1 MAGDFTAHR
10 GTLAS
15 IAQQSKPL
23 QNRVGCRARR
33 RISAICRAAESE
45 MRGEQH
51 HVAPSIDVVPYRSQ
65 RIADAC
71 AFETADGRVEDAATA
86 PSNRGEYRRH
96 RAAHANRVVA
106 AVETRS
112 DHDATP

>member
-23 QNRVGCRARR
+23 QNRVGRRTWRRTRAILR
-33 RISAICRAAESE
+33 ESE
-45 MRGEQH
+45 ATMRGEQH
-51 HVAPSIDVVPYRSQ
+51 HVAPSIDVIPRGPQ
-65 RIADAC
+65 RIPDAC
-71 AFETADGRVEDAATA
+71 ALETADGRVEDVATA

-106 AVETRS
+106 AVETRR
-112 DHDATP
+112 DHDPTP